1 MNTHNLQ
8 VALRPY
14 GLRSFLSR
22 SKKKS
27 KILDVGCGNRSS
39 IFIKSIIPSSD
50 VFGIDIGD
58 YNQSVESKKLY
69 KNYIT
74 TPPEDFHFAINNI
87 KENFDKIISNHNI
100 EHCNNPRGTFS
111 AMIDRLAVGGD
122 LFIAT
127 PSIRSVNF
135 PSRKGTLNFY
145 DDSTHKSPIDLMEM
159 FQSESHRIECIYYS
173 DSYRPFFWALVG
185 FINEYFS
192 KKKNKNMLGTWD
204 YFGFEQIIWIK
215 KVRL

>member
-1 MNTHNLQ
+1 MKTHDLQ
-8 VALRPY
+8 VALRPR

-22 SKKKS
+22 SKKNS

-39 IFIKSIIPSSD
+39 IFIKSIIPSAE

-69 KNYIT
+69 KHYIT
-74 TPPEDFHFAINNI
+74 TPPEDFHSAIYNL
-87 KENFDKIISNHNI
+87 KENFDMVISNHNI
-100 EHCNNPRGTFS
+100 EHCNNPSGTFS
-111 AMIDRLAVGGD
+111 AMIDGLAVGGD

-127 PSIRSVNF
+127 PSMRSVNF
-135 PSRKGTLNFY
+135 PSRGGTLNFY

-173 DSYRPFFWALVG
+173 HSYQPFFWALVG
-185 FINEYFS
+185 MVNEYIS
-192 KKKNKNMLGTWD
+192 KKKNENMLGTWD

-215 KVRL
+215 KSQL

>member
-1 MNTHNLQ
+1 MKIHDLQ
-8 VALRPY
+8 VALRPR

-22 SKKKS
+22 SKNNP

-39 IFIKSIIPSSD
+39 IFIKSIIPSSE

-58 YNQSVESKKLY
+58 YNQSAESKKLF
-69 KNYIT
+69 NHYIT
-74 TPPEDFHFAINNI
+74 TPPEDFHSAINNF
-87 KENFDKIISNHNI
+87 KENFDLVISNHNI

-111 AMIDRLAVGGD
+111 AMIDRLVTGGN

-127 PSIRSVNF
+127 PSTRSVNF
-135 PSRKGTLNFY
+135 PSREGTLNFY
-145 DDSTHKSPIDLMEM
+145 DDTTHKSPINLMDL

-173 DSYRPFFWALVG
+173 DSYRPAFWALIG
-185 FINEYFS
+185 WFNEYFS
-192 KKKNKNMLGTWD
+192 KKRNKNMLGTWD

-215 KVRL
+215 KI